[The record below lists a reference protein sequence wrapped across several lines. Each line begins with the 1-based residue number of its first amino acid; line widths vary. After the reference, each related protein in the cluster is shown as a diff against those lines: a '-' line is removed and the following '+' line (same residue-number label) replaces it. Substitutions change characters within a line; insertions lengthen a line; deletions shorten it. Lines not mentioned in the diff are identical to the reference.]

1 MNWFLPKTS
10 SQTCCSRMH
19 TCSISV
25 ARCLWVSSGRRKR
38 CHAPSGSSSSLA
50 DEDRPPPPRPRLRF
64 LFFLGLD
71 LGLGGGR
78 VEARLRRLRL
88 LPRGLAEG
96 VSAAGGLAAGGLLPR
111 ALAAGGLAA
120 GGLLPRALAAGGLA
134 ALIILRTLSQQPL
147 SEKESI
153 CTWIGLPVSGCLH
166 LGEAC

>member
-78 VEARLRRLRL
+78 VESHLEDVRTFDPKAFVWGSIWKEFQRKKSGKDADDS
-88 LPRGLAEG
+88 GLTNSQMWAIWGETASIHSTAMAGMTKQDKSGRVSFSFAACCG
-96 VSAAGGLAAGGLLPR
+96 VLV
-111 ALAAGGLAA
+111 
-120 GGLLPRALAAGGLA
+120 
-134 ALIILRTLSQQPL
+134 T
-147 SEKESI
+147 
-153 CTWIGLPVSGCLH
+153 
-166 LGEAC
+166 

>member
-88 LPRGLAEG
+88 LPRGLAAG
-96 VSAAGGLAAGGLLPR
+96 VS
-111 ALAAGGLAA
+111 AAGGLAA